1 MYYAKSN
8 PVETLEEHTNKLLEN
23 MILLKKLY
31 GSKILKK
38 ANFDKNRFWFLL
50 EIICKYHDLGKVYT
64 PFQNIIREKI
74 KEPLLNT
81 KFDYET
87 VKHEQISP
95 MFIPVQKYGLS
106 KDEKK
111 LVYQSIYYQHERE
124 GKDINNIYVQK
135 ILDEDIIPQLEKI
148 KSEIPHDIED
158 NMNCIYIKY
167 VQNRIKETDAIFIEY
182 CLLKGILHK
191 LDHSSSAEMEVEEN
205 TIENIAEYVK
215 EFMINNRYQKN
226 DLQNFCEENSNSNLL
241 VIGSTGIGKTEAALL
256 WSNQGKTFFTLPI
269 RTSINA
275 IYDRIKR
282 DMGYVY
288 TGLLHSTALD
298 YLEEKNEFNNQEE
311 IYTQSKN
318 LYNKITTCTIDQIF
332 PFVFKYKGYEKI
344 YATLSYSKIIIDEIQ
359 AYSPEIVGIIIKGL
373 EMIYRIGGS
382 FVIMT
387 ATLPQIYR
395 NELEKL
401 GIEFKFNKFIKPT
414 LRHKIKLEDKDILE
428 DIEIIKK
435 QSKTY
440 KVLIIVNTVE
450 KAIDL
455 YSSLIVEN
463 LNNVNLLHSRFIYND
478 RSKKEEQIK
487 NFSKNRDESGIWI
500 TTQIVEA
507 SLDIDF
513 DYLYTEMSTLDSLFQ
528 RLGRCYRNR
537 EYKEQDENIHI
548 YIKNISGIKYIYDEE
563 INKKSIELLNE
574 YNGKMLEESVKVDLV
589 DKLYSE
595 EILDGTNFLKK
606 FRNGMIIL
614 NNIID
619 YQIGKKEAQNL
630 LRNIDSIR
638 VIPKIIYEKNLE
650 LFENYSKELDFKKRH
665 KLKRRIYNLTISISQ
680 TQQRKLFDRLTNNPY
695 LNEILI
701 ADLKY
706 DENIGLIL
714 NKDEEYDK
722 DEKFL

>member
-1 MYYAKSN
+1 
-8 PVETLEEHTNKLLEN
+8 
-23 MILLKKLY
+23 
-31 GSKILKK
+31 
-38 ANFDKNRFWFLL
+38 
-50 EIICKYHDLGKVYT
+50 
-64 PFQNIIREKI
+64 
-74 KEPLLNT
+74 
-81 KFDYET
+81 
-87 VKHEQISP
+87 
-95 MFIPVQKYGLS
+95 
-106 KDEKK
+106 
-111 LVYQSIYYQHERE
+111 
-124 GKDINNIYVQK
+124 
-135 ILDEDIIPQLEKI
+135 
-148 KSEIPHDIED
+148 
-158 NMNCIYIKY
+158 
-167 VQNRIKETDAIFIEY
+167 
-182 CLLKGILHK
+182 
-191 LDHSSSAEMEVEEN
+191 
-205 TIENIAEYVK
+205 
-215 EFMINNRYQKN
+215 
-226 DLQNFCEENSNSNLL
+226 
-241 VIGSTGIGKTEAALL
+241 
-256 WSNQGKTFFTLPI
+256 
-269 RTSINA
+269 
-275 IYDRIKR
+275 
-282 DMGYVY
+282 
-288 TGLLHSTALD
+288 
-298 YLEEKNEFNNQEE
+298 
-311 IYTQSKN
+311 
-318 LYNKITTCTIDQIF
+318 
-332 PFVFKYKGYEKI
+332 
-344 YATLSYSKIIIDEIQ
+344 
-359 AYSPEIVGIIIKGL
+359 
-373 EMIYRIGGS
+373 MIYRIGGS

-595 EILDGTNFLKK
+595 EMLDGTNFLKK